1 MPPPI
6 RIEGLL
12 IRRARPTRLVVCP
25 GDGPPGGKETLVMA
39 LVAPQARAWRTART
53 PRTRTF
59 RTPGTATVLTG
70 AGLVLLPWVV
80 VLAKTMPQTTEV
92 SHWSTAWIGLDLM
105 LAAGLTGT
113 GVLLRRRDPRAS
125 PIAAA
130 TAALLVMDA
139 WFDVT
144 TSTGTDDQ
152 GMALLLAAGAELP
165 LAVACAVVAAR
176 RPH

>member
-1 MPPPI
+1 
-6 RIEGLL
+6 
-12 IRRARPTRLVVCP
+12 
-25 GDGPPGGKETLVMA
+25 MA
-39 LVAPQARAWRTART
+39 FAAPQPRAWRGART
-53 PRTRTF
+53 PRTVRTA
-59 RTPGTATVLTG
+59 RTVRSPRAPRTATVLTG

-113 GVLLRRRDPRAS
+113 GALLRRRDPRAS
-125 PIAAA
+125 PVAAA

-144 TSTGTDDQ
+144 TSAGTGGQ

-176 RPH
+176 RPR